1 MSEWWTYRP
10 SDFLMF
16 SPRTWHRL
24 FELVNA
30 EWWPAQPLLL
40 ALGAA
45 LLVMPPRATRWVL
58 AAAWLLVAGAFHA
71 RRLADI
77 HTAAPWFAG
86 AFVVQ
91 AALLA
96 AWRPAAIERS
106 RLVLALMAVALAWPL
121 LGLAL
126 GRPLAQAE
134 VFGLAPD
141 PTVAAT
147 LALLLAARAPA
158 WAWVVPLAWCAISG
172 ATLAVMGEPEAP
184 LLPALGLAA
193 AVTAFRSRPRSSRC
207 PAPPGRPAP

>member
-16 SPRTWHRL
+16 SQRTWHRL
-24 FELVNA
+24 FELLNA
-30 EWWPAQPLLL
+30 EWWPLQPLLL

-45 LLVMPPRATRWVL
+45 LLAMPPRAMRWGL
-58 AAAWLLVAGAFHA
+58 AAAWLFVAWAFHA

-91 AALLA
+91 AVLMA
-96 AWRPAAIERS
+96 AWRPAAIERT
-106 RLVLALMAVALAWPL
+106 RPVLALMAVALAWPL

-158 WAWVVPLAWCAISG
+158 WAWALPLAWCAASG

-193 AVTAFRSRPRSSRC
+193 AVMAFRSRLRSSRC
-207 PAPPGRPAP
+207 PAPPGRPAA